1 MKKLTYLLISFCL
14 PILSFGQGAAV
25 EFGKNRVQYH
35 DFEWWQYES
44 DNFTTYWYRG
54 GQNIGQAAV
63 QIAELDYDE
72 IRTML
77 EYRINDKIE
86 LLVYTDLTD
95 LKQSN
100 VGNDEVFL
108 SSNGSTKIVGNKVFI
123 YFDGNHVN
131 LRKQIRQ
138 GTAQVLLNNMMFGVN
153 LQEIVQNAVLM
164 NLPAWFTNG
173 LVNYIGDNVPGQNG
187 WNANLDNR
195 LRDLIQSGEV
205 RSFEDLIAIDPTFA
219 GHSFWYFIGENYGK
233 STVSNLLYLTRINR
247 SVESGF
253 LYVLGGSYYETMIN
267 WKRFFDNKYV
277 ENESRADFAEANKID
292 YKNKKNIP
300 ITQVKISP
308 DGKRIAYVQNEIGKY
323 TVFVQDIESGA
334 RTAIKKEGNKN
345 IFQATDYNYPLL
357 SWTADNQR
365 LGVVFEK
372 RDELKLMMYNVV
384 SKKAEVDDFPPRYER
399 ILSFDFYDSRQ
410 VVFSALEKGYSD
422 IYIYDIKTKGAK
434 QITND
439 FYDDLEPAFVKI
451 GGRKGIVFSSNRT
464 DSLLVSQRI
473 DTILPILNFDIWY
486 YDLETKGLKELVQIT
501 NTPLA
506 NEYQPIAIDERYF
519 GFLSDQS
526 GITNRYIGYIDTVFA
541 YDERVYLLKGAAEE
555 IVLHVDSTL
564 GVAAENID
572 TTFVRSIY
580 KPKGFTYANSNYNRS
595 VLGQHTAP
603 RVGKVIQLVQK
614 DNAYSFYI
622 DELMVDKKVRTIP
635 TEFMQRQERLYQE
648 SIQKEVEAERVEE
661 EIKEK
666 LNPET
671 VNPFFQ
677 SEFEEANN
685 KDKEK
690 ATKTD
695 SVPPVKVE
703 PTPKPK
709 EDTGKIDIDNYFF
722 QSEFENVEA
731 EQAVEVVVDT
741 DGGETIVKPKVTVVP
756 TKIEKPSI
764 HEFRRSRITPYQL
777 KFSSNFVS
785 TTLDNSLLFDG
796 RIPFTSENQFYTYP
810 TVGILLM
817 GNIDDLFEDYR
828 IQAGVRIPTTFNGAE
843 YFVTVSDLS
852 KRLDKRYSFY
862 RRSIRDNEPMILT
875 GRLGPTQSA
884 GTYIYDDAIVQTASN
899 LVEAQFKYPLDIF
912 TSIRGTATFRTDSRN
927 FLANNFL
934 TLDQTPLQEQR
945 IGAKAEY
952 VFDNTFDVK
961 MNIKNGTRY
970 KIYSE
975 VQKRFSVSL
984 DNEEGLVTDFQDG
997 WLGIVG
1003 VDARHYQRLDKH
1015 SILAFR
1021 FSGATSFGDEKILYY
1036 LGGTDN
1042 LLVPTELSGRR
1053 FETDIPVDPTVGYA
1067 YQALAT
1073 NLRGFGSNIRNGNSF
1088 AVANTE
1094 LRVPLFSYFSNRPM
1108 KSSFVRN
1115 FQVVGFFDIGT
1126 AWVGLSPFNDE
1137 NPLNTVV
1144 IDRGSYTIKVN
1155 YFRNPIVSGYGVGF
1169 RTTVFGYFV
1178 RLDFARG
1185 IETGIVQDRRV
1196 YLSLGTDF

>member
-1 MKKLTYLLISFCL
+1 MKKLTYIFILLCL
-14 PILSFGQGAAV
+14 PMLSIGQGAAV

-44 DNFTTYWYRG
+44 ENFITYWYRG
-54 GQNIGQAAV
+54 GQEVGQAAV
-63 QIAELDYDE
+63 QIAELDYNE

-108 SSNGSTKIVGNKVFI
+108 NSNGSTKIVGNKIFI

-164 NLPAWFTNG
+164 NLPAWFTSG
-173 LVNYIGDNVPGQNG
+173 LVNYIGEDIPGQNG
-187 WNANLDNR
+187 WNASLDNR
-195 LRDLIQSGEV
+195 LRDLIQSEDIQ
-205 RSFEDLIAIDPTFA
+205 SFEDLVALDPVFA

-253 LYVLGGSYYETMIN
+253 LYVLGGSYNETTAN
-267 WKRFFDNKYV
+267 WRRFF
-277 ENESRADFAEANKID
+277 ENRYAENDSRTIFAEANEVE

-300 ITQVKISP
+300 ITQLKISP
-308 DGKRIAYVQNEIGKY
+308 DGKKVAYVQNEIGKY
-323 TVFVQDIESGA
+323 TVFIQDVETGK
-334 RTAIKKEGNKN
+334 RTVVKKEGNKN
-345 IFQATDYNYPLL
+345 LFQATDYNYPLL
-357 SWTADNQR
+357 AWTADNQS
-365 LGVVFEK
+365 LSVVFEK
-372 RDELKLMMYNVV
+372 RDVLKLMMYNVENDK
-384 SKKAEVDDFPPRYER
+384 SEVDNFPPRYNR

-410 VVFSALEKGYSD
+410 VVFSALEAGYSD
-422 IYIYDIKTKGAK
+422 IYVYDIKTKGAR
-434 QITND
+434 QITKD
-439 FYDDLEPAFVKI
+439 FYDDLEPVFVKI
-451 GGRKGIVFSSNRT
+451 DGRKGIVFSSNRP
-464 DSLLVSQRI
+464 DSLLMAQKL
-473 DTILPILNFDIWY
+473 DTILPITNFDIWY

-506 NEYQPIAIDERYF
+506 NEFQPIAINERYF

-526 GITNRYIGYIDTVFA
+526 GITNRYIAYIDTVFA
-541 YDERVYLLKGAAEE
+541 YDERVYLLKGADEE
-555 IVLHVDSTL
+555 IILHADSTL
-564 GVAAENID
+564 DIFAENID
-572 TTFVRSIY
+572 TTYVRSIF
-580 KPKGFTYANSNYNRS
+580 KPTGFTYANSDYNRS
-595 VLGQHTAP
+595 VLEQHTAP
-603 RVGKVIQLVQK
+603 RVGKVLQLVQK
-614 DNAYSFYI
+614 DNEYSFYI
-622 DELMVDKKVRTIP
+622 EDLTADAKVNTTP
-635 TEFMQRQERLYQE
+635 TQFMQREEKLYKE
-648 SIQKEVEAERVEE
+648 SLKKEAEAERVEE

-677 SEFEEANN
+677 SEFENEVEN
-685 KDKEK
+685 KEEK
-690 ATKTD
+690 VEID
-695 SVPPVKVE
+695 IVPPVKVE
-703 PTPKPK
+703 PTPKPAK
-709 EDTGKIDIDNYFF
+709 DTGKIDIDNYFF

-731 EQAVEVVVDT
+731 EKPEEVVVDT
-741 DGGETIVKPKVTVVP
+741 DGGETVIKPAIAAVP
-756 TKIEKPSI
+756 KKIEKPSV
-764 HEFRRSRITPYQL
+764 HKFKRSRITPYQL

-796 RIPFTSENQFYTYP
+796 RIPFAGENQFYTYP
-810 TVGILLM
+810 TPGILLM

-828 IQAGVRIPTTFNGAE
+828 IQAGVRLPTTFNGAE
-843 YFVTVSDLS
+843 YFVMVSDLS

-862 RRSIRDNEPMILT
+862 RRSVRENEAMVLT
-875 GRLGPTQSA
+875 GRLGPGQPV
-884 GTYIYDDAIVQTASN
+884 GTYVYDDATTQMASN
-899 LVEAQFKYPLDIF
+899 LLEAQFKYPLDIF
-912 TSIRGTATFRTDSRN
+912 TSIRGTATFRTDTRN

-952 VFDNTFDVK
+952 VFDNTLEVK
-961 MNIKNGTRY
+961 TNIKNGTRY
-970 KIYSE
+970 KVYSE
-975 VQKRFSVSL
+975 VQKRFSVRI

-1003 VDARHYQRLDKH
+1003 LDARHYQRLDRH
-1015 SILAFR
+1015 SILALR
-1021 FSGATSFGDEKILYY
+1021 VSGATSFGDEKILYY

-1042 LLVPTELSGRR
+1042 WLFPR
-1053 FETDIPVDPTVGYA
+1053 FESDIPVDPTVGYA

-1073 NLRGFGSNIRNGNSF
+1073 NLRGFDSNIRNGNSF
-1088 AVANTE
+1088 AVANAE
-1094 LRVPLFSYFSNRPM
+1094 LRVPIFNYFTRRPI

-1115 FQVVGFFDIGT
+1115 FQVVGFFDTGT
-1126 AWVGLSPFNDE
+1126 AWIGLSPFNDE

-1144 IDRGSYTIKVN
+1144 IQNPNSPITVKVN
-1155 YFRNPIVSGYGVGF
+1155 YFRNPIVSGYGFGF
-1169 RTTVFGYFV
+1169 RTTVFGYFM

-1185 IETGIVQDRRV
+1185 IETGIVQDRRI